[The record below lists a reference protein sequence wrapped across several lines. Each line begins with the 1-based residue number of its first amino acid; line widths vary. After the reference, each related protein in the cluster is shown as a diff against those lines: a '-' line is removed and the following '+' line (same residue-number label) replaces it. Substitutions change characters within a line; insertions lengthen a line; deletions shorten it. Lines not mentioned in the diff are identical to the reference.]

1 MGEGALAYE
10 VHRARAARAHVVHRI
25 IRSHS
30 KRGAA
35 ITFRVG
41 SLEIGTRLLHIASGL
56 AGCHGQLK
64 YTRQRQGSD
73 AAGRSE
79 GHRHRHSKERIT

>member
-1 MGEGALAYE
+1 MGEGALAYG
-10 VHRARAARAHVVHRI
+10 VHRARAARAHVVHCT
-25 IRSHS
+25 IRSNS

-35 ITFRVG
+35 ITFRAG
-41 SLEIGTRLLHIASGL
+41 SLEIGTRLIHVASGL

-64 YTRQRQGSD
+64 YTRRRQGSE

-79 GHRHRHSKERIT
+79 GHRHSRERSTC